1 MSQIADR
8 MLFGLDLPIFGG
20 DLLSLEIHAGDII
33 FALGANGSGKSALIQ
48 HINQSN
54 TRDSI
59 RISAHR
65 QTWLPSSTV
74 DMTPRGIRSFETQI
88 RRRDAQP
95 ESRWRGIDGDQR
107 PGIALFKLINSEI
120 PELREIRKAARDRDE
135 TRVHELADK
144 ASPLEQIN
152 QLLRSSNLPVTI
164 SIEDEDEVWAKR
176 DEGQPYSMAEMS
188 DGERSAVLIAT
199 EVLTARAGRLFLI
212 DEPERHLHRSIITP
226 FLSSLISA
234 RSDCAFVVATH
245 EVGLP
250 LDFPQSRVLL
260 LRECH
265 FSGRSASTWTAD
277 LLEPPHL
284 LDEQLQRDVLGARRK
299 ILFVEGRASGS
310 LDQPLYTLLFPDFSV
325 VSKGGQGEVIRSVK
339 VLRGASKLVWVE
351 AFGIVDRDNRTVG
364 EVEELRED
372 GVFSLDWYSVESI
385 YYHPKVQLKVAKRH
399 AELTG
404 GDPEADFKRAHE
416 GAVKRIEQQADHIV
430 DKRTA
435 EAARR
440 QAQEGI
446 PTELDLTQPLRAPQI
461 DVPALRSRERAKL
474 SEAIDSGDLATI
486 VERYPIRET
495 GALDAIAKGLRFQ
508 SKSDYE
514 QAVMTLLRND
524 EESLAWVKSLFNPL
538 MAGIDDSGNSAS

>member
-20 DLLSLEIHAGDII
+20 DLLSLEIRAGDII

-48 HINQSN
+48 HMS
-54 TRDSI
+54 RASGGSAI

-95 ESRWRGIDGDQR
+95 ESRWRGIDNDQR
-107 PGIALFKLINSEI
+107 PGMALFKLINSEI
-120 PELREIRKAARDRDE
+120 PKLREIREATRARNKARAN
-135 TRVHELADK
+135 ELADQP
-144 ASPLEQIN
+144 SPLEQIN
-152 QLLRSSNLPVTI
+152 RLLQSSNVPVTI
-164 SIEDEDEVWAKR
+164 SIENEDEVWAKR

-188 DGERSAVLIAT
+188 DGERSAILIAT
-199 EVLTARAGRLFLI
+199 DVLTADSESLFLI

-226 FLSSLISA
+226 LLSALISA
-234 RSDCAFVVATH
+234 REDCAFVVATH

-250 LDFPQSRVLL
+250 LDFPESRALL
-260 LRECH
+260 LRDCH
-265 FSGRSASTWTAD
+265 FADASTMTWTAD
-277 LLEPPHL
+277 LLEPPHTL
-284 LDEQLQRDVLGARRK
+284 SEQLQRDILGARRK
-299 ILFVEGRASGS
+299 ILFVEGKTSRS
-310 LDQPLYTLLFPDFSV
+310 LDHPLYPLLFPDFSV

-339 VLRGASKLVWVE
+339 GLRGASKLVWVE

-508 SKSDYE
+508 SRTDYE
-514 QAVMTLLRND
+514 QAVMTLLKSD
-524 EESLAWVKSLFNPL
+524 PESLEWVKSLFGPL
-538 MAGIDDSGNSAS
+538 VAAVDDSGKSAS